1 MFNVRIATINSV
13 AVILS
18 SIMIAG
24 TILIAGWFYSAFP
37 ILDSCVMISLLGS
50 LPVLISGGVI
60 WYTFDT
66 LDAVSS
72 ATKITRS
79 MDLRELKGQFS
90 VLIFN
95 FMACIRYYL
104 TVSFDSYTTALDC
117 RTINISQA
125 SSQPSCLSPLQR
137 CC

>member
-79 MDLRELKGQFS
+79 MDLRELKGQFL
-90 VLIFN
+90 VLFLN
-95 FMACIRYYL
+95 FMAVIR
-104 TVSFDSYTTALDC
+104 
-117 RTINISQA
+117 
-125 SSQPSCLSPLQR
+125 
-137 CC
+137 

>member
-1 MFNVRIATINSV
+1 MFNVRVATINSV

-60 WYTFDT
+60 WYTFDM

-90 VLIFN
+90 VLFLN
-95 FMACIRYYL
+95 FMAWIR
-104 TVSFDSYTTALDC
+104 
-117 RTINISQA
+117 
-125 SSQPSCLSPLQR
+125 
-137 CC
+137 